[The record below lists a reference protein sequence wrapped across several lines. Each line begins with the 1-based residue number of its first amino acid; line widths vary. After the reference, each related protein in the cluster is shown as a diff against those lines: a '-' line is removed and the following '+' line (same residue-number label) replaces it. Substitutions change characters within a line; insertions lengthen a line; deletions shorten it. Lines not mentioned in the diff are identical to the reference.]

1 MRKALKVIAWIIG
14 VIVIIAGAGIGYI
27 KFGKPDVG
35 DAPKLAIAAT
45 PERIAHGEYLANHV
59 AVCMDCHSTRDW
71 SQFSAPLDR
80 STLGKGGE
88 KFPREFGFP
97 GNFYSKNITPF
108 GLKDWTD
115 GEIFRTVT
123 TGVTKAGEPLFPI
136 MPYHYYGSA
145 DTNDIYDIIAYVR
158 SLKPIESAPPASE
171 PDFPFSLI
179 ERTIPHKATP
189 KQRPSPEDSIAYGG
203 YLVNMSG
210 CIECHTKADDKAQLI
225 AGTEFGGG
233 REFPL
238 PSNVARSANITPDN
252 TGIGS
257 WTRDQFI
264 TRFKKYLQPGGI
276 AQGLTEKD
284 YNTIMPWT
292 MYAGMTESDLSSI
305 YQYLRTVKPIEN
317 QVKHFSEPV
326 KIASR

>member
-1 MRKALKVIAWIIG
+1 MQKVLKVVGMLVAL
-14 VIVIIAGAGIGYI
+14 IVILALAGIGYL

-35 DAPKLAIAAT
+35 KALDIKVAAT
-45 PERIAHGEYLANHV
+45 PERIEHGKYLASHV
-59 AVCMDCHSTRDW
+59 AVCIDCHSTRDW
-71 SQFSAPLDR
+71 TKYSGPPKDGTF
-80 STLGKGGE
+80 GVGGE

-97 GNFYSKNITPF
+97 GNFYSKNITPY
-108 GLKDWTD
+108 GIKDWTD
-115 GEIFRTVT
+115 GEVFRAVT
-123 TGVTKAGEPLFPI
+123 TGATKAGEPLFPI

-145 DTNDIYDIIAYVR
+145 DTSDIYDIIAYIR
-158 SLKPIESAPPASE
+158 SLPSIESHPPASE

-179 ERTIPHKATP
+179 ERTIPRPATP
-189 KQRPSPEDSIAYGG
+189 KHRPSPADSIAYGG

-238 PSNVARSANITPDN
+238 PSNMVRSANITADA

-257 WTRDQFI
+257 WSRQQFI
-264 TRFKKYLQPGGI
+264 DRFRQYLKPGGI
-276 AQGLTEKD
+276 ASVTDKD
-284 YNTIMPWT
+284 NNTIMPWT
-292 MYAGMTESDLSSI
+292 MYAGMTESDLASI

-317 QVKHFSEPV
+317 QVAHFGP
-326 KIASR
+326 KLASLQ